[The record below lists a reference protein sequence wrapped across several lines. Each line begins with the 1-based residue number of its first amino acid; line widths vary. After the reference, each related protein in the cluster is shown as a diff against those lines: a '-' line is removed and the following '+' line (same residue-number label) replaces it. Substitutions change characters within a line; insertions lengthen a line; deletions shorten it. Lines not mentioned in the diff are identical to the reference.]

1 MPTKYNKK
9 TNRTMSRSTRKSKS
23 KSKSRMSIPSL
34 SSITPLVTNK
44 SDKIDRYGN
53 TVFHNFCKINFYD
66 VDLEEYNRVKQV
78 LMENMEES
86 GENVN
91 AQNKKGETPLDLLCI
106 QYNKEIHNL
115 SFDDKQSLL
124 SVIMDLQ
131 SDYGA
136 ELNKCIMI

>member
-23 KSKSRMSIPSL
+23 KTMSKPTL
-34 SSITPLVTNK
+34 SSIRPLVTNK
-44 SDKIDRYGN
+44 ADKIDRHGN

-66 VDLEEYNRVKQV
+66 VDLEEYNMVKQV

-86 GENVN
+86 GENIN

-106 QYNKEIHNL
+106 QYNKKIHNL